1 MTFKR
6 ALLALSGIALPLMGG
21 LAAQTAVQ
29 IIDTLMLGRYSVE
42 ALAGAVVA
50 TSVLFVFIT
59 VGSGLATAVLTIC
72 SGQADAQNPKP
83 LAAGIWLSI
92 TFSALS
98 VIALLW
104 SEPLL
109 LALGQEPA
117 IAVSAT
123 EYLWIAGVSLFPAL
137 LTATLRGYAT
147 ARERTQVILWVSL
160 AALPLNALFN
170 WMFIF
175 GNFGAPEMGIQG
187 AALATLLAHTISFL
201 ATAAYVRSLAK
212 MPLGAFLQIDRSAMA
227 QVLRIGTPI
236 GVTGLAEL
244 GMFTAITLMIGTLG
258 ALPVAAHGVV
268 VQITSAAF
276 IIHLA
281 LSQAATVRV
290 ARGHSAADQAETRVA
305 AKAAA
310 ALSAV
315 MVALTTCLFVFTP
328 ETLVRFFVSSDD
340 PAFQA
345 ILTMASAILII
356 AAVSQLADAMQIVA
370 MGALRGLQETAVPM
384 WIAAGWYWA
393 VALPLG
399 YVLGLS
405 LGWGAVGVW
414 SGVTVG
420 LLGAAGTL
428 WWRFFVRVTSV

>member
-1 MTFKR
+1 MAFKR

-21 LAAQTAVQ
+21 LAAQAAIQ
-29 IIDTLMLGRYSVE
+29 IIDTVMLGRYSVD
-42 ALAGAVVA
+42 ALAGAVIA

-59 VGSGLATAVLTIC
+59 VGSGLANAVLTIC
-72 SGQADAQNPKP
+72 SGQPDARRPKT

-92 TFSALS
+92 TFAVLS
-98 VIALLW
+98 VIVLLW

-109 LALGQEPA
+109 LAVGQDPS
-117 IAVSAT
+117 IAAAAT
-123 EYLWIAGVSLFPAL
+123 DYLQIAGFSLFPAL

-160 AALPLNALFN
+160 AALPLNALLN
-170 WMFIF
+170 WIFIF
-175 GNFGAPEMGIQG
+175 GNWGAPEMGIKG
-187 AALATLLAHTISFL
+187 AAVATLLAHALSLL
-201 ATAAYVRSLAK
+201 ATGAYVRSLAK
-212 MPLGAFLQIDRSAMA
+212 TPLRAFFQIDRPAMA

-236 GVTGLAEL
+236 GLTGLAEL

-258 ALPVAAHGVV
+258 TLSVAAHGVV

-290 ARGHSAADQAETRVA
+290 ARGHSVANQAETRVA
-305 AKAAA
+305 ARAAA

-315 MVALTTCLFVFTP
+315 MVVLTTCVFVFAP
-328 ETLVRFFVSSDD
+328 ETLVRFFVTPDD
-340 PAFQA
+340 PAFQS

-370 MGALRGLQETAVPM
+370 MGALRGLQDTALPM
-384 WIAAGWYWA
+384 WIAVGWYWC

-399 YVLGLS
+399 YLLGLS

-414 SGVTVG
+414 SGVALG
-420 LLGAAGTL
+420 LFGAAGTL
-428 WWRFFVRVTSV
+428 WWRFFSLTE